1 MRKAIWLALLLSTLV
16 SAQFHIVKVQND
28 WRYGPGLSDT
38 VNNWGARYWSGGG
51 INHALLPMPL
61 MSGTIDPTAWVQH
74 PLETS
79 SEVGAM
85 NWGARC
91 ADIDEDG
98 DPDIVAVIDDSLG
111 HLVWYE
117 NLGSFSF
124 SRHDID
130 ISKATNSN
138 GWYDFTSDTTEGGD
152 RCAVYPADFNGDG
165 HIDVVVG
172 DYYGIYV
179 YFGNGAGSFP
189 SGAWV
194 IGAYPPNGWHCM
206 DLDVADADG
215 DGDKD
220 IVAVMFYGYEAATS
234 YSDPAYDIVIFWN
247 NGSGSFPSNTVVE
260 EYTWSS
266 EAGYD
271 APDGAFWRVKFADF
285 DGDGT
290 WESVVYE
297 WFELNGW
304 AVDYDGISI
313 ESQSPPGSHYFP
325 SSYVYRTPP
334 YTWDGSENREVDG
347 LWIADF
353 DMDGDQDVIIAVPRL
368 GGYNGD
374 FYVIQNDGGG
384 TFSQHWLL
392 SDPSSHFCDGA
403 IMADMDGDGLNDIV
417 GTYTDVGYIRRT
429 GTGYTDFT
437 EYLIDN
443 SPPDDN
449 AHASHWVYPCNLDGG
464 TDCSGDGDL
473 DLIVVWDNMIMLYEN
488 QMISYVPSGSLYS
501 AVLAVP
507 IGFDTCVAC
516 SVAWDGC
523 TLDGYTVT
531 VDARI
536 GASLA
541 ECNSAPWGGHNTQP
555 WRDGNPGEPAGNT
568 STPNDTVWVQ
578 YRITITRT
586 TGAVDRTP
594 TIDSVWVILYPTECA
609 ETCDSFTVRTD
620 CPDTCGFIT
629 SCADQGQTFVLY
641 PTNSVSAYPADSEVT
656 ITVYVNGSPVGSG
669 TVATLSW
676 ASLSADSFL
685 YVSPP
690 SGSWNN
696 GDTVR
701 ISISSTYSCPYI
713 EPFECSFI
721 VDTLPPSLISYSPP
735 NDTVVS
741 DSIVNI
747 SGTVYDSLAG
757 VNGDSSRYV
766 VVVHHA
772 DATVDTVANSTTDG
786 SINYTGH
793 FADGDSVVICV
804 HMVDDVYA
812 NPSDCTC
819 EPNYADSCW
828 WFTVQLC
835 SPIFAEWGCPGD
847 SSCWNYVSCE
857 TQSMSL
863 LLWSEDPVDTARVY
877 IRVNGTYLSPT
888 GTNLNFSCVD
898 AACDSVIAT
907 IENFIWHDGD
917 SVVIQ
922 LDSAFTTTGC
932 KTMW

>member
-1 MRKAIWLALLLSTLV
+1 MKRAIWFGLLLSTLV

-61 MSGTIDPTAWVQH
+61 SSGTINPTAWVQH

-91 ADIDEDG
+91 ADVNEDG
-98 DPDIVAVIDDSLG
+98 IVDIVATIADGATG
-111 HLVWYE
+111 HIVWYE
-117 NLGSFSF
+117 GHGGWSFT
-124 SRHDID
+124 RHDVD
-130 ISKATNSN
+130 VSAGTGMYYS
-138 GWYDFTSDTTEGGD
+138 FTSDTIEMGT
-152 RCAVYPADFNGDG
+152 RCASIPADVNGDGHIDIVDGDYYGLWIYLGDGTGSFSLSPSSPLVGGYPTSCHHIVDVDAADGDGDGDIDIVAIDFYDYACANSDFYPYDDPAYQIIVFWNDGTGNFTSYTVVDSFHWSNEAGYDAPNGAYWRVRFADFNGDG
-165 HIDVVVG
+165 
-172 DYYGIYV
+172 
-179 YFGNGAGSFP
+179 S
-189 SGAWV
+189 
-194 IGAYPPNGWHCM
+194 
-206 DLDVADADG
+206 
-215 DGDKD
+215 
-220 IVAVMFYGYEAATS
+220 YES
-234 YSDPAYDIVIFWN
+234 I
-247 NGSGSFPSNTVVE
+247 
-260 EYTWSS
+260 
-266 EAGYD
+266 
-271 APDGAFWRVKFADF
+271 
-285 DGDGT
+285 
-290 WESVVYE
+290 VYE
-297 WFELNGW
+297 VFELDGW
-304 AVDYDGISI
+304 SVDRDYVTIASRSFLGYSTMYT
-313 ESQSPPGSHYFP
+313 SPYQFYP
-325 SSYVYRTPP
+325 
-334 YTWDGSENREVDG
+334 DEVDG

-353 DMDGDQDVIIAVPRL
+353 DMDGDQDVIYAV
-368 GGYNGD
+368 GD
-374 FYVIQNDGGG
+374 QSPGTGTFYVIQNDGYPS
-384 TFSQHWLL
+384 FSN
-392 SDPSSHFCDGA
+392 HFLFNNPMSTYCDGA

-417 GTYTDVGYIRRT
+417 GTFSDVGYMRRT
-429 GTGYTDFT
+429 GPGYTDFT
-437 EYLIDN
+437 EYHIDS

-449 AHASHWVYPCNLDGG
+449 GHASHWVYPCNLDGG

-501 AVLAVP
+501 AILAVP

-523 TLDGYTVT
+523 ILDGYTVT

-541 ECNSAPWGGHNTQP
+541 ECSSAPWSGHNTQP

-568 STPNDTVWVQ
+568 STSNDTVWVQ

-609 ETCDSFTVRTD
+609 ETCDSFAVRTD

-641 PTNSVSAYPADSEVT
+641 PTNAITSYPADSEVT
-656 ITVYVNGSPVGSG
+656 VSVYVDGALVGSG

-676 ASLSADSFL
+676 ATLSADSFL
-685 YVSPP
+685 HISPP
-690 SGSWNN
+690 FGTWNN

-701 ISISSTYSCPYI
+701 ISISSTYPCPYI

-721 VDTLPPSLISYSPP
+721 VDTQPPGLISFFPP

-741 DSIVNI
+741 DSIINI
-747 SGTVYDSLAG
+747 SGTIYDSLAG

-772 DATVDTVANSTTDG
+772 DATVDTVASYNTSG

-857 TQSMSL
+857 GQSMSL